1 MVGNLK
7 VVEQVLAVGKAVSV
21 KEIFGMVS
29 NPRVGGTSAAVAKA
43 RTSPRVAWASPPEN
57 KIERKTLQNVLLHV
71 NFLLAVNHGKTGFR
85 DYFLAH
91 DGYDSFDERN

>member
-1 MVGNLK
+1 MVGNLR

-57 KIERKTLQNVLLHV
+57 KRERKNPSKR
-71 NFLLAVNHGKTGFR
+71 FIACKF
-85 DYFLAH
+85 
-91 DGYDSFDERN
+91 SFSSKSW